1 MIKEIINV
9 KNEIWKDVPGY
20 ESYYQISN
28 FGNVKSLSRN
38 VYRQNYSFVSKEKIL
53 KLREEKHGRLYVDL
67 RKNKKV
73 KRFYVHTL
81 VALAFIGERPKGYFV
96 CHINGNNQDN
106 KLSNLKYDTPRQNQ
120 IDVYR
125 YGNTHGNS
133 KLSIKQII
141 EIRALYKTGNYTT
154 RELAKKYSVSQNCTQ
169 RIVKRSTFD
178 WINDD
183 GTIRE
188 SRTNIS

>member
-1 MIKEIINV
+1 M

-28 FGNVKSLSRN
+28 LGNVKSLSRN

-53 KLREEKHGRLYVDL
+53 
-67 RKNKKV
+67 
-73 KRFYVHTL
+73 
-81 VALAFIGERPKGYFV
+81 
-96 CHINGNNQDN
+96 
-106 KLSNLKYDTPRQNQ
+106 
-120 IDVYR
+120 
-125 YGNTHGNS
+125 
-133 KLSIKQII
+133 
-141 EIRALYKTGNYTT
+141 
-154 RELAKKYSVSQNCTQ
+154 NCTQ
-169 RIVKRSTFD
+169 RIIKRSTFD